1 MHGSTTGHD
10 IFNSVFELLQKYNLP
25 LSKLNSVA
33 TDGAPS
39 MTGKNNGFIALLQQ
53 KLSEIHGSK
62 IHHTHCIIQQ
72 EVLCTKVIK
81 MENVSSYIKNVINF
95 IRSPG
100 LNQRQFTA
108 FLSELDSTYS
118 GLSYYSEVR
127 WLSCSKVLK
136 QFWDLKEE
144 ICKFLQTK
152 NQDTSLFS
160 DQILLQDLSFM
171 VDITKHIRFKFI
183 VTRQGSD
190 HYEHV

>member
-1 MHGSTTGHD
+1 
-10 IFNSVFELLQKYNLP
+10 
-25 LSKLNSVA
+25 
-33 TDGAPS
+33 
-39 MTGKNNGFIALLQQ
+39 MTGKNNGFVALLQQ

-62 IHHTHCIIQQ
+62 IHHTHCIIHQ
-72 EVLCTKVIK
+72 EVLCTKVFK
-81 MENVSSYIKNVINF
+81 MENVLSYIKKVINF
-95 IRSPG
+95 IRSRG

-160 DQILLQDLSFM
+160 DQIWLQDLSFM
-171 VDITKHIRFKFI
+171 VARFIFYGCKI
-183 VTRQGSD
+183 YLLWLIKPNT
-190 HYEHV
+190 YLI